1 MLFFRGQYWYER
13 TFLGIKKHSSF
24 LSHSYHVVLNLNHD
38 LFVFNPEASKMLLF
52 LSAEEYAK
60 EGYAIF
66 VHLTWLLQIT
76 YSTYVVFGLLR

>member
-1 MLFFRGQYWYER
+1 MLILYVFTVNIYRHISVNMICMY
-13 TFLGIKKHSSF
+13 LCMN
-24 LSHSYHVVLNLNHD
+24 NLNHD